1 MKLAYCDKIADT
13 IRKALLK
20 YDEDGILNGPVGNIE
35 WDLHPTEGYFL
46 SPKKMIKVWDSN
58 GKAYSITIEEQPV
71 LDIEHEDI
79 DKKMVDN
86 EFN

>member
-20 YDEDGILNGPVGNIE
+20 YDEDGILNGPVGKIE

-46 SPKKMIKVWDSN
+46 SPKKLIKVWDSN
-58 GKAYSITIEEQPV
+58 GKAYSITIEEQPA
-71 LDIEHEDI
+71 LDIEFEDV
-79 DKKMVDN
+79 DEKVVDN